1 MYNNL
6 YKYFFSSSDISN
18 NPQST
23 TINPSFDTR
32 IEIEC
37 KEFLP
42 EVYDTWSYI
51 HKLSTDTT
59 HFKEIYDLY
68 KYERSESQQKYYFD
82 QLKILD
88 DTIYKLSFTIHQ
100 RIQSLEKLIQPTLDE
115 FHNDQQINNY
125 TPAYI
130 RIVQNQLNSLKLS
143 FKRIITKH
151 NSDSID
157 YQNNLKQSVENSKT
171 IINSYQ
177 DISRSTI
184 NKIKTLFNT
193 DEDKPHISP
202 IVSEEQIQLQIID
215 EKQQQENLTEQEKQI
230 IDLET
235 RLESVRILK
244 ERVRQMK

>member
-1 MYNNL
+1 MSTNFL
-6 YKYFFSSSDISN
+6 KYIFPSN
-18 NPQST
+18 NEEMQIIQPY
-23 TINPSFDTR
+23 DTR
-32 IEIEC
+32 IDLEC

-42 EVYDTWSYI
+42 EVYDTWSFI

-59 HFKEIYDLY
+59 HFHEIYNLY
-68 KYERSESQQKYYFD
+68 KYERSEIQQKYYFD

-100 RIQSLEKLIQPTLDE
+100 RIQSLEKIVQPTLDE
-115 FHNDQQINNY
+115 FHNNQSINIY

-130 RIVQNQLNSLKLS
+130 RILQNQLNSLKLS
-143 FKRIITKH
+143 FKRILMKY

-157 YQNNLKQSVENSKT
+157 YQNNLKQSIENSKE
-171 IINSYQ
+171 
-177 DISRSTI
+177 ISRSTI

-193 DEDKPHISP
+193 DDDKSHIISS
-202 IVSEEQIQLQIID
+202 IISQEQIQLQ
-215 EKQQQENLTEQEKQI
+215 QQDLTEQEKQI

-244 ERVRQMK
+244 ERVQQMK